1 MLGGIKAI
9 LFLKQCPPLTNS
21 IIPPRLLLQNEMSC
35 SRASAGVRSG
45 DPRFNWELE
54 AINVAA
60 PELDPREAKD
70 YPGRPWVGEDLGAM
84 FSALGETLVWRWR

>member
-9 LFLKQCPPLTNS
+9 LFLKQCPPPHKLHNP
-21 IIPPRLLLQNEMSC
+21 IQ
-35 SRASAGVRSG
+35 ASASEWDVGGVRSR

-84 FSALGETLVWRWR
+84 FSALGETVVWRWR